1 MWFGRGHL
9 LSSTRCCGCRN
20 GHGSGCRTQP
30 DTHEDPLAQA
40 IASPAAAANAVAGA
54 EGLVR
59 NMSNGEQAAAA
70 ANHGNDTPN
79 TAGGLLAA
87 ALGYASNGWRVFPLK
102 PGTKTPMTS
111 RGHHNATTDE
121 AQIRAWWTTWPDANI
136 GLVAGDGL
144 AVLDVDP
151 RNGGDDTLK
160 ALIEE
165 YGPICTRSVQT
176 GSGGKHFYFHDD
188 AEAPLRHG
196 TGRLGRGLDIKA
208 GGRGYVVA
216 PPSVHPNGRE
226 YEWGDSNQ
234 VIEPVPK
241 WMRRL
246 SGVGGARVGELTGA
260 QLESLAAPG
269 DEPERLRWTRH
280 VLDAIS
286 NGGQFDSRDAW
297 IGMAHAIRA
306 SCGAGLEQQ
315 AFELFDNFSQRWT
328 GGPYD
333 PDETQRAWE
342 TLGASD
348 RTAGYTTLLN
358 AAGRPYS
365 YPTDHPWRPE
375 NEFSMIALPDDTAGS
390 KRTEADEAY
399 ATALQRIAALGHVI
413 EGPEFVAALSDA
425 QKAIAGVGS
434 FQERAHAEA
443 LLLQQLERKL
453 GRNGAARVLNA
464 PLACAN
470 EGPAFLTLEEL
481 MERPEL
487 LRAPRAVVPYLA
499 YEGRVTLLAGPDKSG
514 KSTLAAQA
522 AASKTRGID
531 FLGQPTS
538 PGKVLVIAPDE
549 SLGDTVRRLADF
561 KADPSRVKMLTR
573 PTPGLL
579 EEVEAIIREWQPD
592 FIIIDSLQAVARH
605 VLGEA
610 PQSGD
615 ASAWSEIMRPLAD
628 IAHAHGVAILVLHH
642 VRKSDGEARDSS
654 EILAAVDGTLTM
666 RLPRSA
672 DDRRTRRITGRARW
686 PIDPFTVALRG
697 EGAEARYELVGG
709 QVELSLDARILLYVQ
724 NNPGAS
730 RTAVRNG
737 VMGRGE
743 QISGAIDRL
752 IKRGELQERHEGR
765 RSALYVPD
773 RYAEACADFS

>member
-1 MWFGRGHL
+1 
-9 LSSTRCCGCRN
+9 
-20 GHGSGCRTQP
+20 
-30 DTHEDPLAQA
+30 
-40 IASPAAAANAVAGA
+40 
-54 EGLVR
+54 
-59 NMSNGEQAAAA
+59 MSNGEQAAAA
-70 ANHGNDTPN
+70 ANPGNGTPN
-79 TAGGLLAA
+79 TASRLLAA
-87 ALGYASNGWRVFPLK
+87 AIGYASDGWRVFPLK
-102 PGTKTPMTS
+102 PGTKTPTTS
-111 RGHHNATTDE
+111 RGHHDATTDA

-144 AVLDVDP
+144 AVLDLDP
-151 RNGGDDTLK
+151 RNGGEDTLRD
-160 ALIEE
+160 LIEE

-196 TGRLGRGLDIKA
+196 TGRLGPGLDIKA

-226 YEWGDSNQ
+226 YEWCDSNQ
-234 VIEPVPK
+234 VIEPVPE

-269 DEPERLRWTRH
+269 DEAERLRWTRH
-280 VLDAIS
+280 VLDAIP

-306 SCGAGLEQQ
+306 SCGAGLEPE
-315 AFELFDNFSQRWT
+315 AFDLFNSFSQRWT
-328 GGPYD
+328 GGSYD
-333 PDETQRAWE
+333 PDETRRVWE
-342 TLGASD
+342 TLGASN
-348 RTAGYTTLLN
+348 RTAGYRTLLS
-358 AAGRPYS
+358 AAGDAYS
-365 YPTDHPWRPE
+365 FPGDHPWRPE
-375 NEFSMIALPDDTAGS
+375 NEFSEITSPDGAGAS
-390 KRTEADEAY
+390 LRPGVDEAH
-399 ATALQRIAALGHVI
+399 AAALKAVAALGQVI
-413 EGPEFVAALSDA
+413 GGPEFVAALREA

-434 FQERAHAEA
+434 SQERAHAEA
-443 LLLQQLERKL
+443 LLLQQLERNL

-487 LRAPRAVVPYLA
+487 LRAPRAVVPHLA
-499 YEGRVTLLAGPDKSG
+499 YEGRAMLLAGPDKSG

-538 PGKVLVIAPDE
+538 PGRVLVIAPDE

-561 KADPSRVKMLTR
+561 RADPGRVKMLTR

-579 EEVEAIIREWQPD
+579 EELEAIIREWQPD
-592 FIIIDSLQAVARH
+592 LIIIDSLQAVARQ

-615 ASAWSEIMRPLAD
+615 ASAWSEIVRPLAD
-628 IAHAHGVAILVLHH
+628 IAHAHGVAILILHH

-666 RLPRSA
+666 RLPRSGE
-672 DDRRTRRITGRARW
+672 DPRSRRIDGRARW
-686 PIDPFTVALRG
+686 PVDPFRVVFRG
-697 EGAEARYELVGG
+697 EGAEARYELVDG
-709 QVELSLDARILLYVQ
+709 QVKLSLDERLHLYVQ
-724 NNPGAS
+724 DNPGAT
-730 RTAVRNG
+730 RTQVRNG
-737 VMGRGE
+737 VTGRTE
-743 QISGAIDRL
+743 QISAAIDRL
-752 IKRGELQERHEGR
+752 IKKGELQERREGR
-765 RSALYVPD
+765 RFALYVPD
-773 RYAEACADFS
+773 RYEEARADFAPEEEGTRGTGGAG